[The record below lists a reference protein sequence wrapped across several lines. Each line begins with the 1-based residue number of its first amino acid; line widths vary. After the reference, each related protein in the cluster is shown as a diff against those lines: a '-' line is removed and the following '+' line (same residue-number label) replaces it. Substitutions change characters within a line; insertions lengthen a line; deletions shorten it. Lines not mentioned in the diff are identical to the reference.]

1 MSGILPFLTIN
12 DIAGFILVLGRI
24 AGLFAAIP
32 LFGGQRTP
40 QTVKV
45 AAILAMTL
53 VLFPIVRS
61 HIPQLPTDA
70 ISLAILL
77 IREILVGFSLSLLS
91 QVIFSGVEFC
101 GQLVGMQ
108 MGLSMVSLFDPD
120 AGQTP
125 VVATFQGLLAMLL
138 FMTLGVHYVFIKAI
152 LDSYD
157 LLPVGAWHMSSGLVH
172 FLLAVTS
179 GLFVLAIKLAAPVM
193 VSLLASDVVLGIV
206 ARSFPQMN
214 VFMVSFPLKIG
225 LGFLVLGLSLF
236 TFNQTLTDAFGSFL
250 PQIRTLFK
258 LMG

>member
-12 DIAGFILVLGRI
+12 DIAGFTLVLGRI

-53 VLFPIVRS
+53 VLFPIVRF

-101 GQLVGMQ
+101 G
-108 MGLSMVSLFDPD
+108 
-120 AGQTP
+120 
-125 VVATFQGLLAMLL
+125 
-138 FMTLGVHYVFIKAI
+138 
-152 LDSYD
+152 
-157 LLPVGAWHMSSGLVH
+157 
-172 FLLAVTS
+172 
-179 GLFVLAIKLAAPVM
+179 
-193 VSLLASDVVLGIV
+193 
-206 ARSFPQMN
+206 
-214 VFMVSFPLKIG
+214 
-225 LGFLVLGLSLF
+225 
-236 TFNQTLTDAFGSFL
+236 
-250 PQIRTLFK
+250 
-258 LMG
+258 